1 MAIILTSPIS
11 SSGSG
16 TGTGTLISDTILAN
30 TSEIVDA
37 IDVTLFPTLKWIV
50 SITDTIT
57 HKKLT
62 QEILASYNNNHIRYS
77 RYSLVGDMVSHSINI
92 NMNIDGITAQLQIT
106 NPTTHVYDI
115 EILRQISM

>member
-16 TGTGTLISDTILAN
+16 TGTLISDTILAN
-30 TSEIVDA
+30 TTEIVDA

-62 QEILASYNNNHIRYS
+62 QEVLASYNNTHIKYS
-77 RYSLVGDMVSHSINI
+77 RYSLIGDMVPHVLNV
-92 NMNIDGITAQLQIT
+92 NMNIDGITGQLQIT
-106 NPTTHVYDI
+106 NPSTHLYDI